1 MSFRARVVTAILAA
15 AALLGVPAGTAAV
28 SATTWGAPP
37 AHHAVANTWGKHAAA
52 NTWG

>member
-1 MSFRARVVTAILAA
+1 MPFKARVIVAITAI
-15 AALLGVPAGTAAV
+15 AALLGAPAATAAV

-37 AHHAVANTWGKHAAA
+37 AHHAVATTWGKHAA